1 MADRDAAT
9 PDLTA
14 GVSADSIPDG
24 SSLLGKVGKKD
35 VLLVRTAGR
44 LFAVG
49 APLHPLSRAVERGA
63 RRSGRRFVARCITR
77 VSTSRLARPSVLR
90 RSIRSAAGGSTS
102 ATARSSS
109 VSGPILLRRHR
120 APRARTRPRS
130 SSSGAVRRAWRQPT
144 C

>member
-24 SSLLGKVGKKD
+24 SSLVGKVGKKD

-49 APLHPLSRAVERGA
+49 AKCTHYHGPLSEGLVVGETIRCPLHHACFNLSTGEAV
-63 RRSGRRFVARCITR
+63 
-77 VSTSRLARPSVLR
+77 
-90 RSIRSAAGGSTS
+90 
-102 ATARSSS
+102 
-109 VSGPILLRRHR
+109 R
-120 APRARTRPRS
+120 APALDPIACWRVDQRDGKVFVSERAESALSAPRDS
-130 SSSGAVRRAWRQPT
+130 SPDPASVVIVG
-144 C
+144 